1 MSGGYKKIEPADGKQ
16 FSKDYQPKENGR
28 KPSIKKQLLELMESE
43 GKLKIEAKN
52 VININDDGSII
63 IKLPTEMQIA
73 MKLKQWAMSKRGT
86 DSIKAIQMI
95 MEQIDGKP
103 KQESDVKVKLDVLN
117 YTQEERDKRIQDLL
131 KKDAE

>member
-1 MSGGYKKIEPADGKQ
+1 MPGGHKNIRGTDGNT
-16 FSKDYQPKENGR
+16 FSSTNQPKNRGR

-43 GKLKIEAKN
+43 GKLIIEAKN
-52 VININDDGSII
+52 VININEDGSII
-63 IKLPTEMQIA
+63 IKVPTEMQLA

-103 KQESDVKVKLDVLN
+103 KQEIDTNISIDDFDIREIYGKNK
-117 YTQEERDKRIQDLL
+117 TS
-131 KKDAE
+131 